1 MTDQQHQRTIVVTD
15 VTTPQR
21 FVACLTAVVRSVGR
35 DVEVVGVSARSPKLP
50 GHLARRVRR
59 VQPAAG
65 QETSQV
71 VEAEATRDRFVVVLR
86 SDAKV
91 AGGWLAQVEAA
102 LASSPNSVGLLGS
115 PDPYLLA
122 FGPAVRSTQAAEI
135 SLPPIEG
142 VRCSTGTVAVE
153 PVRRATRPA
162 GDGRLTAALIVKDEE
177 AVIAQCVEALLPAVD
192 EVVVYDTGSTDDTV
206 AVCERLGARVVRGF
220 WDDDFAAARN
230 RALALVDSEWV
241 LSVDADE
248 VLGGDV
254 AALRERLRRETADL
268 VLVPVVST
276 TWSAA
281 EDGEEHR
288 PVRLFRRASARWVG
302 ALHETVTSTDGTSLV
317 LSHEPAPVRLLHS
330 GYQADRMAAKDK
342 NVRNLAIAQAQV
354 DALEQAGA
362 DDAATAQAW
371 GNLGRA
377 LVSAGR
383 RAEGLHAF
391 NQVLGLRGNP
401 SELVQAGRVA
411 LFTALALG
419 DLRDYDRWLQTI
431 HAAGESDGAVALY
444 RARLHLHHGDA
455 EAAQQELDL
464 ATASSGVDLWGKPFD
479 ADDAA
484 GLQAAVA
491 TARGR
496 HEDALA
502 VLVDLLG
509 RRQES
514 VPLAAL
520 LRAAVAADHPLA
532 DLARTGGEQFV
543 ARSLRDAVRLD
554 PELAD
559 RWLEALVGLGDRRA
573 LVAGSL
579 VATHLPLDGVLRW
592 SLHVRQA
599 GAAELCP
606 LRAIAADTARGAAE
620 RSLAYAVL
628 GDVLREP
635 GAFEAFDAVAAGVP
649 DDEVADLTAAIAR
662 YAPGLAVEPVT
673 ASAR

>member
-1 MTDQQHQRTIVVTD
+1 M
-15 VTTPQR
+15 
-21 FVACLTAVVRSVGR
+21 
-35 DVEVVGVSARSPKLP
+35 
-50 GHLARRVRR
+50 RR

-102 LASSPNSVGLLGS
+102 LAGSPNSVGLLGS

-431 HAAGESDGAVALY
+431 HAAGSPTARWRSTGLACTCTTATPRRPSRSSTWPPPAAASTCGASRSTPTTPPACRRRWPRPAAGTRTPWRCWWTCSDAGR
-444 RARLHLHHGDA
+444 RACRSPPCCA
-455 EAAQQELDL
+455 PRSPQTTRSPTWRAPA
-464 ATASSGVDLWGKPFD
+464 ASSSSPARCATPCGSTPSSPTAGWRRWSDSVT
-479 ADDAA
+479 AA
-484 GLQAAVA
+484 
-491 TARGR
+491 
-496 HEDALA
+496 
-502 VLVDLLG
+502 
-509 RRQES
+509 
-514 VPLAAL
+514 
-520 LRAAVAADHPLA
+520 
-532 DLARTGGEQFV
+532 
-543 ARSLRDAVRLD
+543 
-554 PELAD
+554 
-559 RWLEALVGLGDRRA
+559 RWSPG
-573 LVAGSL
+573 
-579 VATHLPLDGVLRW
+579 RW
-592 SLHVRQA
+592 SLRTCRSTACCA
-599 GAAELCP
+599 GRSTCARPAPRSLCP